1 MSNGFNEIIDI
12 NQINNELN
20 AINTH
25 LEMFMYTIIG
35 IATVGIFFGIVV
47 SVLLCKIKNNAE
59 KNTAALLNTTRLWC
73 EETRDAHS
81 SDGGLERVSTDL
93 RAVSSA

>member
-59 KNTAALLNTTRLWC
+59 KNNDKMVNLLSYYKLDEIQKKRKI
-73 EETRDAHS
+73 
-81 SDGGLERVSTDL
+81 
-93 RAVSSA
+93 

>member
-59 KNTAALLNTTRLWC
+59 KNNDKMVNLLSYYKLDEIQTKEKFNISS
-73 EETRDAHS
+73 HS
-81 SDGGLERVSTDL
+81 IQIE
-93 RAVSSA
+93 